1 MKKKNSTDQQFANI
15 EEGLSKTEQF
25 VEDNRN
31 IIISIIGFIILIFII
46 IYGYKNFYQIPL
58 NTKAQKELFV
68 AEQYFEKDSFQI
80 ALHGNENFVGLIN
93 IIEEY
98 KNTKSGKLALYYSGI
113 SYLHLG
119 EYTNAI
125 KMLEKYDSD
134 DQLLLSIATT
144 AIGDAFSE
152 MNQPKEAIEY
162 YKKSINIH
170 NNELTTPR
178 TLMKCAK
185 IYETEQNFEE
195 AHKCYNKI
203 KSDFPEA
210 IKNIEKYIHNT
221 KTKKQ

>member
-134 DQLLLSIATT
+134 DLLLLSIATT

-162 YKKSINIH
+162 YKKSINIY

-195 AHKCYNKI
+195 AHKCYKKI

-221 KTKKQ
+221 KTKK

>member
-162 YKKSINIH
+162 YKKSINIY

-195 AHKCYNKI
+195 AHKCYKKI

-221 KTKKQ
+221 KTKK

>member
-119 EYTNAI
+119 EYPNAI

-134 DQLLLSIATT
+134 DLLLLSIATT

-162 YKKSINIH
+162 YKKSINIY

-195 AHKCYNKI
+195 AHKCYKKI

-221 KTKKQ
+221 KTKK

>member
-1 MKKKNSTDQQFANI
+1 M
-15 EEGLSKTEQF
+15 
-25 VEDNRN
+25 
-31 IIISIIGFIILIFII
+31 
-46 IYGYKNFYQIPL
+46 
-58 NTKAQKELFV
+58 
-68 AEQYFEKDSFQI
+68 
-80 ALHGNENFVGLIN
+80 GLIN

-152 MNQPKEAIEY
+152 MNQPKEALEY
-162 YKKSINIH
+162 YKKSINIY

-195 AHKCYNKI
+195 ANKCYKKI

-221 KTKKQ
+221 KVKKS